1 MAAYHPEQ
9 LCSVK
14 QGKNERG
21 YYHSFVQMCNHAL
34 CLMQN
39 TPFPGI
45 SNAQHEDFTILFHV
59 SDPSELK
66 GEYGPHV
73 TARKPDVVLM
83 THGCAFRMHEDEI
96 SANSAEIALEN
107 VLEQKRISEVSK
119 KASGEKGKKAG
130 GKKGKSK
137 KGKSKK
143 GKKESDT
150 TPQELPIEWGGVVG
164 CIEFKAD
171 DIPPVPDQYT
181 IESSSKQAPLSDFP
195 RQSGATDAGSVPV
208 ASGIC
213 SSVIWD
219 ATVLMARL
227 F

>member
-1 MAAYHPEQ
+1 MAAYHPKQ

-14 QGKNERG
+14 QGKNKHG
-21 YYHSFVQMCNHAL
+21 CYHRFLKTCNLAL
-34 CLMQN
+34 WLMQD
-39 TPFPGI
+39 TTFPGI
-45 SNAQHEDFTILFHV
+45 SNAQHIDFAILFHV

-83 THGCAFRMHEDEI
+83 THGCAFRVHKDEI
-96 SANSAEIALEN
+96 LANWAAIALEK
-107 VLEQKRISEVSK
+107 VSEQEKSSEESK
-119 KASGEKGKKAG
+119 KAEGTKGKKAE
-130 GKKGKSK
+130 GKKSK
-137 KGKSKK
+137 KAE
-143 GKKESDT
+143 GKKRKEKSDT